1 MGDHEFHKRGALG
14 QTSVWWARAAA
25 WAGILGPL
33 LFTTLVIVQGRLQPD
48 YSHVRMPISALAA
61 WPTGWMQ
68 TLNFLVV
75 AALNIVFA
83 VGLNAGVKRTR
94 WGALGF
100 ALLVTGCIGLVLAG
114 VFPWTMVNGV
124 PTEPPAHVLGAVTT
138 FAANGLG
145 LMVFSQRL
153 RADPRWHD
161 LSTYTMFTGITVL
174 ILFIVVG
181 FFAID
186 DGAPLHPWAGLLQ
199 RILCAVWFSCLI
211 VLALRLRRW
220 AVGQALEKAR

>member
-1 MGDHEFHKRGALG
+1 M
-14 QTSVWWARAAA
+14 
-25 WAGILGPL
+25 
-33 LFTTLVIVQGRLQPD
+33 
-48 YSHVRMPISALAA
+48 
-61 WPTGWMQ
+61 
-68 TLNFLVV
+68 
-75 AALNIVFA
+75 
-83 VGLNAGVKRTR
+83 
-94 WGALGF
+94 GALGF
-100 ALLVTGCIGLVLAG
+100 ALLVTGSVGLVLTG
-114 VFPWTMVNGV
+114 VFPWRMVKGV
-124 PTEPPAHVLGAVTT
+124 PTEPPAHALGAITI

-145 LMVFSQRL
+145 LVVFSQRM
-153 RADPRWHD
+153 RADPRWRD

-220 AVGQALEKAR
+220 AVGQAMEKAR

>member
-1 MGDHEFHKRGALG
+1 M
-14 QTSVWWARAAA
+14 
-25 WAGILGPL
+25 
-33 LFTTLVIVQGRLQPD
+33 
-48 YSHVRMPISALAA
+48 
-61 WPTGWMQ
+61 
-68 TLNFLVV
+68 
-75 AALNIVFA
+75 
-83 VGLNAGVKRTR
+83 
-94 WGALGF
+94 
-100 ALLVTGCIGLVLAG
+100 LAG

-220 AVGQALEKAR
+220 AVGQAMEKGEMT